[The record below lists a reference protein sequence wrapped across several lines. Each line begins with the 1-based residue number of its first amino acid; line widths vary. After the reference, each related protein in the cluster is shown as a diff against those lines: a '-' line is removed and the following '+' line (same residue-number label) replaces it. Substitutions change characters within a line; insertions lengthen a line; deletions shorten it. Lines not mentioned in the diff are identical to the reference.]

1 MCPTLYKLT
10 IIIKPVE
17 GCDQG
22 NGRELICEVT
32 RPQNGNTDIEI
43 LSSPKSPPIMNNI
56 TEMNKVMADICGN
69 GHYSC
74 CINNSCEIAFPS
86 FTSCPHRKTSCTK
99 CGCGPRDPVC
109 ESYGPLCPPAHD
121 KLPGVIGGVLGV
133 LIVLVLLL
141 IAILALKLIQML
153 IRKRR
158 LELHSHRRGSENM
171 EQTPYVYRAP
181 RALPFPDEGEHMN
194 GLVSQNGHL
203 YAHLEAGSSY
213 YECKT
218 EVNCNTEQHVYE
230 DADTYLKYPESEDYA
245 DPDDTVLPGK
255 RVNGTNIDCNISPH
269 SEDDDYANPNDDIS
283 GKNEPQLHSNVQVTI
298 TATEEVTDGGPETEE
313 PAYAVLEQ
321 EIPDPEQGISDLEQ
335 GISDPEQETPD
346 PEQETPDP
354 ELVPDNS
361 GHSTMHM

>member
-109 ESYGPLCPPAHD
+109 E
-121 KLPGVIGGVLGV
+121 V
-133 LIVLVLLL
+133 
-141 IAILALKLIQML
+141 
-153 IRKRR
+153 
-158 LELHSHRRGSENM
+158 
-171 EQTPYVYRAP
+171 
-181 RALPFPDEGEHMN
+181 
-194 GLVSQNGHL
+194 
-203 YAHLEAGSSY
+203 
-213 YECKT
+213 
-218 EVNCNTEQHVYE
+218 
-230 DADTYLKYPESEDYA
+230 
-245 DPDDTVLPGK
+245 
-255 RVNGTNIDCNISPH
+255 
-269 SEDDDYANPNDDIS
+269 
-283 GKNEPQLHSNVQVTI
+283 
-298 TATEEVTDGGPETEE
+298 
-313 PAYAVLEQ
+313 
-321 EIPDPEQGISDLEQ
+321 
-335 GISDPEQETPD
+335 
-346 PEQETPDP
+346 
-354 ELVPDNS
+354 
-361 GHSTMHM
+361 